1 MVKLPMGTD
10 FHLELHKVLYVP
22 KLAKNLL
29 SVPAMIL
36 MGAEVK
42 FKNEEC
48 IVSKE
53 GKDYVIGKL
62 VNGTLYTVNTVESA
76 RSATDQTAEL
86 WHQRLG
92 HLNNNSADQ
101 LAKKEMATGMN
112 CTTSRHA
119 ENKCEGCVLGKSHRN
134 PFPKQSNNRATRPHE
149 IIHSDVCGPMQIES
163 KGGSR
168 YMVTFTDDYS
178 RYTTVYF
185 IKRKDEVLSKFQE
198 FVTFVENQSGNCGH
212 VKVLRSDNGGEYVSN
227 NFIKY
232 CAEKGIMHELTS
244 PYCPEQNG
252 VAERLNRTIMESA
265 RSMIY
270 HAGLPLDFWAEACNT
285 AVYVHNRSPTYLFKG

>member
-1 MVKLPMGTD
+1 M
-10 FHLELHKVLYVP
+10 
-22 KLAKNLL
+22 
-29 SVPAMIL
+29 
-36 MGAEVK
+36 
-42 FKNEEC
+42 
-48 IVSKE
+48 
-53 GKDYVIGKL
+53 
-62 VNGTLYTVNTVESA
+62 
-76 RSATDQTAEL
+76 
-86 WHQRLG
+86 
-92 HLNNNSADQ
+92 
-101 LAKKEMATGMN
+101 
-112 CTTSRHA
+112 
-119 ENKCEGCVLGKSHRN
+119 
-134 PFPKQSNNRATRPHE
+134 
-149 IIHSDVCGPMQIES
+149 CGPMQIES

-198 FVTFVENQSGNCGH
+198 FLPFVENQRVNRGH
-212 VKVLRSDNGGEYVSN
+212 VKVLRSNNGGEYVSN

-265 RSMIY
+265 SSMIY

-285 AVYVHNRSPTYLFKG
+285 AVHVHKKNSL